1 MKLANEEILT
11 WVYQQIGNDLTVN
24 GTTWEY
30 YPDPPES
37 GTDRYIW
44 GDITILDESGSKEDF
59 MANYL
64 LEFTIV
70 DKVSRNFTSKKQLYE
85 AASKLSEIIAI
96 RNGQVDLANFEIIAR
111 NFQDF
116 TYSKEIEGG
125 EVRHV
130 GKANFIILAEQKS

>member
-11 WVYQQIGNDLTVN
+11 WLYQQIGNTLTVN
-24 GTTWEY
+24 GTTWDY
-30 YPDPPES
+30 YPDPPET
-37 GTDRYIW
+37 GTDQYIW
-44 GDITILDESGSKEDF
+44 ADITILDENGSKEDF

-64 LEFTIV
+64 LELTIV
-70 DKVSRNFTSKKQLYE
+70 DKANRNFTSKKQLYE
-85 AASKLSEIIAI
+85 VASKLSEIIAI
-96 RNGQVDLANFEIIAR
+96 RDGQVTLNGFEVISR

-130 GKANFIILAEQKS
+130 GKANFIILAEQN